1 MKIGY
6 IHECSVVKYQAGR
19 IIRPAGFPE
28 ASPLGES
35 WGVASSLPT
44 HARSMPEVI
53 AGLSLPLFI
62 TPNEWIG
69 WLSQRGFSAIGALGN
84 DDRAGCFT

>member
-1 MKIGY
+1 
-6 IHECSVVKYQAGR
+6 
-19 IIRPAGFPE
+19 
-28 ASPLGES
+28 
-35 WGVASSLPT
+35 
-44 HARSMPEVI
+44 MPEVI